1 MVVIFREGGRNCIV
15 KNEKCIIFPE
25 SRHANWNP
33 AMSNINNR
41 KIFLGN
47 SSKNIPS
54 KKTVEKKSKKLIMY
68 PWLCISFHENV

>member
-1 MVVIFREGGRNCIV
+1 M
-15 KNEKCIIFPE
+15 KNEKCIVFPE

-47 SSKNIPS
+47 SSKKIPS
-54 KKTVEKKSKKLIMY
+54 KKTVEKKSKKLICIPGCVSLFMKMSDNH
-68 PWLCISFHENV
+68 CISIRKNLY